1 MKHFFNLISSYLF
14 VYLYIFREESQCSSD
29 AAEELWK
36 HLLMSCRAKQV
47 QSFSVD
53 LCPLSCCQLLS
64 YYCIR
69 PNYITKTKWKQQST
83 RPRHRKSSC
92 MCDLTWLGWEVVWDL
107 RQGKHSN
114 VVRVLLG
121 VARFI
126 PGGSSLSSF
135 SDVTPHVQS
144 SLPPAA
150 RPLSATTRVLKSG
163 LEFVKPDP
171 EWESFEILHKEGAH
185 CCNRNLRPIKKE
197 NLPAHIKAMA
207 EETTALVSDV
217 SLIWWGNKKS
227 PKEL

>member
-14 VYLYIFREESQCSSD
+14 VYLYIFTEESQCGSD

-69 PNYITKTKWKQQST
+69 PNYITKTKWKQPST

-92 MCDLTWLGWEVVWDL
+92 IRDPTWLGWEVVWDL

-144 SLPPAA
+144 SYH
-150 RPLSATTRVLKSG
+150 RPLG
-163 LEFVKPDP
+163 LCQPQP
-171 EWESFEILHKEGAH
+171 ECWIVGWNLWSLILNESFEILHKEGAH
-185 CCNRNLRPIKKE
+185 CCNRNFRPIKQE
-197 NLPAHIKAMA
+197 NLPAHIKAIA

>member
-1 MKHFFNLISSYLF
+1 MKHFFLTSFLLIYLHICT
-14 VYLYIFREESQCSSD
+14 YLQKRVSASRMQQRNYESIFWCP
-29 AAEELWK
+29 AEQNK
-36 HLLMSCRAKQV
+36 
-47 QSFSVD
+47 FSVD

-69 PNYITKTKWKQQST
+69 PNHITKTKWKQPST
-83 RPRHRKSSC
+83 RPRHHKSSC
-92 MCDLTWLGWEVVWDL
+92 MCDPTWLGWEVVWDS

-150 RPLSATTRVLKSG
+150 RPLSATTRVLNSG

-185 CCNRNLRPIKKE
+185 CCNRNRRPIKKE
-197 NLPAHIKAMA
+197 NLPARIKAIA